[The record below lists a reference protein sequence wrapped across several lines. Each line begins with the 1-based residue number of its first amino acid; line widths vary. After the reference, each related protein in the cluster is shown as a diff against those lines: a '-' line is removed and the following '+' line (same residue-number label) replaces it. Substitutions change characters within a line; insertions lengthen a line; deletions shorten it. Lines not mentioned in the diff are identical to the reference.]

1 MEVRDRQTSLG
12 QSIERMKKLLDR
24 LGENEGWFLLF
35 DPEHVNESDKC
46 TCSTE
51 TAPDG
56 KLIHVIIC

>member
-56 KLIHVIIC
+56 